1 MSNHRLSIDQ
11 KFRLEAAFREIDN
24 CNSIETLR
32 EVTKQIITSEENEKA
47 YVREVITHMRK
58 ELEVDIFKK
67 YHTGTS

>member
-1 MSNHRLSIDQ
+1 MSNHRLSIEQ

-58 ELEVDIFKK
+58 EMEVEIFKK
-67 YHTGTS
+67 YRTGTS